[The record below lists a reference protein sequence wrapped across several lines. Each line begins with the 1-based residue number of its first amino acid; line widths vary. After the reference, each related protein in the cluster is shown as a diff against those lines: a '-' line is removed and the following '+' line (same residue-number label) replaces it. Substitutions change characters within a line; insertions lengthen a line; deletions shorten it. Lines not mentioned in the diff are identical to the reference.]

1 MTTRPVVFGG
11 GFVSYRG
18 VSGESVAATPVV
30 FHRTGGARIYGD
42 SVHGDSISFAVDS
55 AEGHINLLPMGVFS
69 RDVADLVG
77 DLFVHLPPPY
87 DSSIIRGL
95 HLPASVAFNELPGVQ
110 FLRVGPSVRSRIRTV
125 GPAGEPVAGVRVSFA
140 PSSGVGL
147 SGNGLMA
154 TSNDSGYATIDPR
167 VADWGTAT
175 GDILVDAT
183 SRGGRNFTI
192 SGVTLTAFDDDSVR
206 TIGSW
211 NVVTGIQAARRP

>member
-1 MTTRPVVFGG
+1 
-11 GFVSYRG
+11 
-18 VSGESVAATPVV
+18 
-30 FHRTGGARIYGD
+30 
-42 SVHGDSISFAVDS
+42 
-55 AEGHINLLPMGVFS
+55 
-69 RDVADLVG
+69 
-77 DLFVHLPPPY
+77 
-87 DSSIIRGL
+87 
-95 HLPASVAFNELPGVQ
+95 
-110 FLRVGPSVRSRIRTV
+110 
-125 GPAGEPVAGVRVSFA
+125 
-140 PSSGVGL
+140 
-147 SGNGLMA
+147 MA